1 MRILC
6 IATAV
11 VSSSLFSSSV
21 ALSLDSRTQ
30 RRLSSDQ
37 GPQLPIEQI
46 RMLLRGNLE
55 QGRVPTADQ
64 LAAAMNLN
72 KSQGHPL
79 AETLKSFGS
88 GVRGSRIPS
97 TSPRKADPSKAPDR
111 LQQLREELGL
121 SERDSAAGPTEDR
134 WRTRPR
140 KSESDGKRP
149 AGSQQIPGRN
159 RRSRALK
166 PPTTDSSAAN
176 STTESGQR
184 QEAGHNI
191 LRELSRKLGHG
202 EFSSILSGK
211 LPDAQTSS
219 VKPSSSAVNNHRS
232 GRHSPR
238 DHTPSFDIS
247 RELSRHGLER
257 TLERLVRDVRKKV
270 QQQNSAPADN
280 PSDIMDSSIWS
291 QALAKIVDTMR
302 EDVAEIVRDS
312 ENQRKRTRRSS
323 DVRSRQNVRRN
334 PRSNLRE
341 EPVIEKPHTGAS
353 ATGQS
358 SQSPNAPADSA
369 STDFSAWP
377 DQTLSLYDGYA
388 AQFFLLLSALGVAA
402 LALLFAARRKN
413 LMQLE
418 QQRRTLAAVKPELIR
433 TGADVI
439 HTFHWLTHCQLP
451 DAADWW
457 NHLKAE
463 ESLTSLTPERHQ
475 SLETL
480 TQLYEAARYQPSGA
494 GLNASQIQQ
503 ARTALAGYLS

>member
-1 MRILC
+1 MRIIC

-11 VSSSLFSSSV
+11 VSSSLFSSGV

-46 RMLLRGNLE
+46 GMLLRGKLE

-79 AETLKSFGS
+79 AEALKSFDS

-97 TSPRKADPSKAPDR
+97 TSPLKADPSKAPNR

-121 SERDSAAGPTEDR
+121 SERGSAARPTEDR
-134 WRTRPR
+134 RRTRPR

-166 PPTTDSSAAN
+166 PPTTDSSATN

-184 QEAGHNI
+184 QDAGHNI
-191 LRELSRKLGHG
+191 LREFSKKLGHG
-202 EFSSILSGK
+202 DFSSILSGK
-211 LPDAQTSS
+211 LPDTQTSS
-219 VKPSSSAVNNHRS
+219 VKPGSSAVNNHRS

-257 TLERLVRDVRKKV
+257 LVHDVRKKV
-270 QQQNSAPADN
+270 QQQNSVLDDN

-291 QALAKIVDTMR
+291 QALAKVVDTVR

-323 DVRSRQNVRRN
+323 EVRSRQNVRRN
-334 PRSNLRE
+334 LRE
-341 EPVIEKPHTGAS
+341 EPVIDKPHTGAS

-358 SQSPNAPADSA
+358 SQSPNASADSA
-369 STDFSAWP
+369 STDSSAWP

-388 AQFFLLLSALGVAA
+388 AQFFLLLSALGGAS

-413 LMQLE
+413 LIQLE
-418 QQRRTLAAVKPELIR
+418 QRRRTLAAVKPELIR

-439 HTFHWLTHCQLP
+439 HAFHWLTHCQLP